1 MIICKK
7 NNWLFFSETRRY
19 HCQEIDWE
27 TTRIRLRPILLFD
40 NARLQKL
47 PESKYEILQIFH
59 QIDCHSFLHLR
70 LFFQQNKIF
79 NAEEAVIA
87 EEFEEFLLVKTMK
100 FYKNGT
106 CRLESPFWER
116 IIKANASR
124 SNEDYSFENIL
135 FFFQKRPNNCLRRT
149 KKRID
154 RKRSVFL
161 TYFIIFHN
169 CNAASVPFEKWI

>member
-19 HCQEIDWE
+19 QKIDWK

-47 PESKYEILQIFH
+47 LESKYEILQIFH

-79 NAEEAVIA
+79 DAEEAVIA

>member
-19 HCQEIDWE
+19 QKIDWK
-27 TTRIRLRPILLFD
+27 TTRIRFRPILLFD

-47 PESKYEILQIFH
+47 PESKYEIQIFH

-79 NAEEAVIA
+79 DAEEAVIA

-100 FYKNGT
+100 FYKNET

-116 IIKANASR
+116 I
-124 SNEDYSFENIL
+124 
-135 FFFQKRPNNCLRRT
+135 
-149 KKRID
+149 
-154 RKRSVFL
+154 
-161 TYFIIFHN
+161 H
-169 CNAASVPFEKWI
+169 

>member
-19 HCQEIDWE
+19 HYQEIDWE
-27 TTRIRLRPILLFD
+27 TTIRLRPILLFD

-79 NAEEAVIA
+79 DAEQA

-106 CRLESPFWER
+106 CRLESSFWER

-124 SNEDYSFENIL
+124 SNEDIVSKIYCYSSKNDLTIVYVVRRKESIENDPFFLHIL
-135 FFFQKRPNNCLRRT
+135 
-149 KKRID
+149 
-154 RKRSVFL
+154 
-161 TYFIIFHN
+161 
-169 CNAASVPFEKWI
+169 

>member
-27 TTRIRLRPILLFD
+27 TTRIRFRPILLFD

-79 NAEEAVIA
+79 DAESQKNSKNFFSLKPWSFIKMERVGWN
-87 EEFEEFLLVKTMK
+87 LLFGKGSLKPMH
-100 FYKNGT
+100 
-106 CRLESPFWER
+106 L
-116 IIKANASR
+116 
-124 SNEDYSFENIL
+124 D
-135 FFFQKRPNNCLRRT
+135 RT
-149 KKRID
+149 KIIVSKIYCSSSKNDLTIVYVVR
-154 RKRSVFL
+154 RKESIENDPFFL
-161 TYFIIFHN
+161 HIL
-169 CNAASVPFEKWI
+169 

>member
-7 NNWLFFSETRRY
+7 NNWLFFSETRKY

-27 TTRIRLRPILLFD
+27 TTIRLRPILLFD

-47 PESKYEILQIFH
+47 PESKYEIQIFH

-79 NAEEAVIA
+79 DAEEAVIA

-100 FYKNGT
+100 FIKM
-106 CRLESPFWER
+106 ER
-116 IIKANASR
+116 VGWNL
-124 SNEDYSFENIL
+124 L
-135 FFFQKRPNNCLRRT
+135 FGKGSLKPMHLDRT
-149 KKRID
+149 KIIVSKIYCSSSKNDLTIVYVVR
-154 RKRSVFL
+154 RKESIENDPFFL
-161 TYFIIFHN
+161 HIL
-169 CNAASVPFEKWI
+169 